1 MHSQKESNKIEMLKK
16 KKNQSEG
23 KIVKEPK
30 HVIHQEK
37 KIRKKAITE
46 WKHDNSLKN
55 YNNKNVNAVNNNY
68 IM

>member
-16 KKNQSEG
+16 KKNQNEG

-37 KIRKKAITE
+37 KSEKKPLLSESMTTA
-46 WKHDNSLKN
+46 
-55 YNNKNVNAVNNNY
+55 
-68 IM
+68 